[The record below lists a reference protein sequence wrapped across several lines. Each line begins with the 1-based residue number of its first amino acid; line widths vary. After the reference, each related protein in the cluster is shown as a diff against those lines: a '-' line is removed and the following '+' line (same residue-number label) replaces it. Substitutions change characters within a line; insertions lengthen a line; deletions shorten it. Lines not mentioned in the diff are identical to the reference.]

1 MAITTVGE
9 IIRRVKLI
17 LQEVTQNGTRW
28 TNEELLGWL
37 NESYQAIVAIKPDA
51 SSVNKVVDCVLGSRQ
66 EIPADGHRLLDVVR
80 NTAAGSNGYSVMKT
94 SRNALDATRRGWH
107 GETPSV
113 TVEQYVFDDHDPRRF
128 YVYPPATATAK
139 LEIIYSAVPQPHANA
154 QATAASTEVI
164 RLGDSFAPA
173 IVDYILARAYSK
185 DAEHAANLHRAQMH
199 SGSFVNMLGA
209 EAQAGIAFSPNRE
222 LARGGKGALA

>member
-1 MAITTVGE
+1 MAITTAGE
-9 IIRRVKLI
+9 VLRRAKLI

-37 NESYQAIVAIKPDA
+37 NESYQAIVALKPDA
-51 SSVNKVVDCVLGSRQ
+51 SSVNKEVACVLGTKQ
-66 EIPADGHRLLDVVR
+66 VIPADGHRLLDVVR

-107 GETPSV
+107 GEAPSV
-113 TVEQYVFDDHDPRRF
+113 TIEQFVFDDHDPRHF

-139 LEIIYSAVPQPHANA
+139 LEIIYSSVPQPHANA
-154 QATAASTEVI
+154 QAAVDSTEVI

-173 IVDYILARAYSK
+173 IVDYILFRAYSK
-185 DAEHAANLHRAQMH
+185 DAEHAANLNRAQMH
-199 SGSFVNMLGA
+199 NAAFITALGA
-209 EAQAGIAFSPNRE
+209 DSQAGVLYSPNQDLR
-222 LARGGKGALA
+222 ARGEPA